1 MFGFAGVIS
10 KKQLENRIR
19 QQSQFC
25 LDKFKFYSSFK
36 IICGEKPVDDQKFLF
51 TDGSSLQILGLFF
64 SDFTQSESLHH
75 FEEVADGAFTALAV
89 TPNEF
94 RIYADPCGWRS
105 VYFREENG
113 FLYLASNIRYF
124 REYFGLLLEPAT
136 ERSIDFLCTSFIP
149 GQETL
154 TRNVFQLPMG
164 HVLEWKSENNSTI
177 RDYCKYDTIPKVQN
191 TSAESAKDLHS
202 ICLENTERIKKSSG
216 KSECT
221 VFLSGGLDST
231 CALALAIEI
240 FGLKNIKTISVHF
253 GDHLPN
259 ENEYIDEAVKYFGC
273 SHQYLE
279 ISPDSFLS
287 EMETIYTWI
296 DDPIGDPVVMPNY
309 MMNRVIDPKEQ
320 LVITGEGGDPCFGG
334 PKNVFMTNSMEFSG
348 LYENSDNNEF
358 LATCY
363 LESFKRAYDD
373 AAQISRFNEESFESR
388 LNELQSNLNLHL
400 TNQNWDSFLDR
411 LLFANK
417 YLKSNSLILP
427 KVQKTTQ
434 PFSRYSLSPLFSR
447 KVIEFCA
454 RTPIEIKYPKLQEK
468 HILKRAFLEK
478 IPQSIIDREKS
489 GMRVPIRFWQGNKI
503 KAYNRKILLREN
515 KKLTS
520 KFFNIKEV
528 KNLLKHPRSRQGLKT
543 WMLTTFILTA
553 KNLYEPES

>member
-10 KKQLENRIR
+10 KKQLDNPIP
-19 QQSQFC
+19 QQSLLC
-25 LDKFKFYSSFK
+25 LDKFKFHSSFK
-36 IICGEKPVDDQKFLF
+36 IICDEKPEHNKKLTC
-51 TDGSSLQILGLFF
+51 TDGSILQILGLFF
-64 SDFTQSESLHH
+64 SDFSQLDSLRH
-75 FEEVADGAFTALAV
+75 FEEIADGAFTALAV
-89 TPNEF
+89 SPNEF

-113 FLYLASNIRYF
+113 VLYLASNIRYF
-124 REYFGLLLEPAT
+124 REHFGLHLEPVT

-154 TRNVFQLPMG
+154 TSDVFQLPMG
-164 HVLEWKSENNSTI
+164 HVLEWNGENKTTI
-177 RDYCKYDTIPKVQN
+177 RDYCKYDSISKEQKTI
-191 TSAESAKDLHS
+191 TETAKDLHS
-202 ICLENTERIKKSSG
+202 ICLENTQRIKQSSG
-216 KSECT
+216 QTECT

-231 CALALAIEI
+231 CALSSAIEI
-240 FGLKNIKTISVHF
+240 FGPKNVKSISVHF

-279 ISPDSFLS
+279 ISPHSFLP
-287 EMETIYTWI
+287 EMNNIYRWI

-309 MMNRVIDPKEQ
+309 MMNRAIHKEER

-334 PKNVFMTNSMEFSG
+334 PKNVFMTNSMEFRG
-348 LYENSDNNEF
+348 IYENSNNDEF
-358 LATCY
+358 IATCY

-373 AAQISRFNEESFESR
+373 APQISQFKESSLESI
-388 LNELQSNLNLHL
+388 LNELQSKLNLHL
-400 TNQNWDSFLDR
+400 TNEKWESFLDR

-447 KVIEFCA
+447 EVIEFCA

-468 HILKRAFLEK
+468 FILKKAFMGK

-489 GMRVPIRFWQGNKI
+489 GMRVPLRFWQGKEI
-503 KAYNRKILLREN
+503 KKLSRKILLREN

-520 KFFNIKEV
+520 KFFDIKEV
-528 KNLLKHPRSRQGLKT
+528 KNLLKHPRPRQGLKT